1 MTTKYT
7 IVLIRH
13 GESEYNKVNRF
24 CGWYDADLSEVGVE
38 EAKAAGQVGLVSF
51 VELLLSVSLYHCI
64 HYQCL
69 YVHLLS
75 GRLIIM
81 NNPNPSCFRSS
92 QVVASVNKRAVKCD
106 SQARK
111 L

>member
-38 EAKAAGQVGLVSF
+38 EAKAAGQV
-51 VELLLSVSLYHCI
+51 SLPVIVFSATVVTSCI
-64 HYQCL
+64 V
-69 YVHLLS
+69 VHLLS
-75 GRLIIM
+75 EGAEL
-81 NNPNPSCFRSS
+81 
-92 QVVASVNKRAVKCD
+92 Q
-106 SQARK
+106 
-111 L
+111 